1 MLIFCRKETYGLYL
15 LFSFISNG
23 LLAQRSG
30 EKQYFGYD
38 NASQLEI
45 STFDSGE
52 YAVVASSNS
61 SVLVIFF
68 DVCADTLW
76 SQEFYKGDNFNRL
89 IRAQNDNEFLYL
101 AAALGQ
107 SQDTA
112 IGLIKLDKSGQV
124 LFSKGISSP
133 DTYRWYQFHVDKDK
147 NLYFTGNSTSTSNN
161 LASTIL
167 KLNPQGQE
175 IHAFQYGSS
184 FIWGM
189 SIPAVN
195 GGLLNITGTTLFKV
209 DANGGLEWAKR
220 FDGIYQSSIPP
231 IALNDGY
238 LIFGNFVG
246 ALDRN
251 VIFKID
257 LQGNLVWTSRTFLD
271 INYNSATLDPN
282 GNILVSFTRFIN
294 SGPQWGIQKI
304 SSAGSL
310 MGSWLFPYSSGD
322 GVYCK
327 DLQLLDANSMVLGGL
342 INFNFANYGA
352 TILRYLPLNLA
363 DLETCTPTLLG
374 LSTEP
379 SQISP
384 NPSVGSFSPL
394 RFNFFQIDNRS
405 FTKQSIFIVENN
417 FCQNNHTNFRF
428 DLGPDTTVCLNSD
441 LILKA
446 DTSAEDFLYR
456 WNTGETTAE
465 ITVQDEGLYWLEI
478 SDECGSLFF
487 SDSMAVNYFPA
498 SNFSTSF
505 SPERAKPGE
514 QVNFIATGE
523 GTFNWYLL
531 DQIKVGKS
539 VNFAANSAFADGV
552 ICEFIDTNNCANYD
566 TLYPEILDAQIFMP
580 NAFSPNGDGLNELFG
595 LEAGTVYFYSLDI
608 FDRYGARLASL
619 ANESWDGAQYS
630 AGPYIYI
637 LMYQIGPATKT
648 KTIKGMVNLIR

>member
-1 MLIFCRKETYGLYL
+1 MFCRKETYIFCL

-38 NASQLEI
+38 AVSQLEI
-45 STFDSGE
+45 STFESGE

-68 DVCADTLW
+68 DACADTLW
-76 SQEFYKGDNFNRL
+76 TQEFYQGDDFNRL

-107 SQDTA
+107 GQDTA

-124 LFSKGISSP
+124 IFSKGISSP
-133 DTYRWYQFHVDKDK
+133 DTYRWYQFHIDKDK
-147 NLYFTGNSTSTSNN
+147 NLYFTGNSTSTANN

-189 SIPAVN
+189 SIPAKN

-220 FDGIYQSSIPP
+220 YDGIYQSTIPP

-238 LIFGNFVG
+238 LIFGNFIG
-246 ALDRN
+246 AIDRN
-251 VIFKID
+251 IVFKID
-257 LQGNLVWTSRTFLD
+257 LQGNLVWASRQFLD
-271 INYNSATLDPN
+271 INYQSATLDPS
-282 GNILVSFTRFIN
+282 GNILISFTRFSN
-294 SGPQWGIQKI
+294 TGPEWGIQKI
-304 SSAGSL
+304 SSTGAII
-310 MGSWLFPYSSGD
+310 GSWILPYSSGD
-322 GVYCK
+322 GIFCK
-327 DLQLLDANSMVLGGL
+327 DLQLLNTNSMVLGG
-342 INFNFANYGA
+342 ITNFNFANYSA
-352 TILRYLPLNLA
+352 IALRYLPLNLA
-363 DLETCTPTLLG
+363 DIETCPATLLG

-379 SQISP
+379 SQITANP
-384 NPSVGSFSPL
+384 NVGNFSPV

-405 FTKQSIFIVENN
+405 FTGSSILLNENN
-417 FCQNNHTNFRF
+417 FCQNNHNNFRF
-428 DLGPDTTVCLNSD
+428 DLGLDTTVCLNSD

-446 DTSAEDFLYR
+446 DTSTEDFIYL

-465 ITVQDEGLYWLEI
+465 ITVQNEGSYWLEI
-478 SDECGSLFF
+478 SNACGSLYFR
-487 SDSMAVNYFPA
+487 DSIAVNYFPA

-514 QVNFIATGE
+514 QVNFLARGE
-523 GTFNWYLL
+523 GTFNWFFL
-531 DQIKVGKS
+531 DQIKVGES
-539 VNFAANSAFADGV
+539 VNFEAISAFADGV
-552 ICEFIDTNNCANYD
+552 ICEFIDTNNCVSYD
-566 TLYPEILDAQIFMP
+566 TLYPEILDAEIFMP
-580 NAFSPNGDGLNELFG
+580 NAFSPNGDGLNDVFG

-619 ANESWDGAQYS
+619 ANESWDGATYS
-630 AGPYIYI
+630 GGSYIYI
-637 LMYQIGPATKT
+637 LKYQIGPATET
-648 KTIKGMVNLIR
+648 KTIKGIVNLIR